1 MPQWLIITLIV
12 LMVLV
17 VLGFFGLMFAEMGN
31 KRTTGRFTASTPRRG
46 GGKGTGG
53 RSKSRPK
60 KSR

>member
-1 MPQWLIITLIV
+1 MPHWLVITLIV
-12 LMVLV
+12 LMVLA

-46 GGKGTGG
+46 GTGTGG
-53 RSKSRPK
+53 RAKPRAK

>member
-1 MPQWLIITLIV
+1 MPQWLVITLIV

-31 KRTTGRFTASTPRRG
+31 KRTTGRFTASTPNRA
-46 GGKGTGG
+46 GKGTGG
-53 RSKSRPK
+53 RAKSRPR